1 MGGRDK
7 GGDFRALAEHV
18 RRHAKH
24 LILTGEAAEQIYTVL
39 GHVLPSRLAPSMSEA
54 VRIAHELA
62 VAGDE
67 VLLSPGC
74 ASFDRY
80 TNYAERGEDFRR
92 AVMVLG
98 GKRLE

>member
-1 MGGRDK
+1 M
-7 GGDFRALAEHV
+7 
-18 RRHAKH
+18 
-24 LILTGEAAEQIYTVL
+24 
-39 GHVLPSRLAPSMSEA
+39 PEA
-54 VRIAHELA
+54 VRTAHELA

-92 AVMVLG
+92 AVMALSG
-98 GKRLE
+98 EGKPE